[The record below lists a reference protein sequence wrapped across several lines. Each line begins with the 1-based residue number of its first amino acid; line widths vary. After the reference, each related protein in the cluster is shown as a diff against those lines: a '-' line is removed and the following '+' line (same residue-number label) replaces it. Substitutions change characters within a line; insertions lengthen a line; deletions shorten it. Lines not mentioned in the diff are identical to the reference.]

1 VLANDSDSDGTLVF
15 NTLTVISGA
24 VEGLT
29 VVDTVSG
36 GITYTPN
43 LNYNGV
49 DSFVYQICDDD
60 GACSTAAVS
69 ITVDPVNDPPVALD
83 DIDFTAEDTPEN
95 ITVLDNDTDV
105 DGDPLTVVAV
115 SNAANGSTSTDGTVV
130 TYNPNLNYVGIDT
143 FTYTISDGSLQDT
156 AMITITV
163 NGVND
168 PPVAG
173 ADAFATGANI
183 TLTVAAPGVL
193 ANDTDVDIGDTLT
206 AVWVSGPVNGTLT
219 LNADGS
225 FVYVP
230 NTGFIGVDTFIYR
243 ARDALM
249 APSEPVTVTITVS

>member
-1 VLANDSDSDGTLVF
+1 
-15 NTLTVISGA
+15 VISGA

-36 GITYTPN
+36 EITYTPN

-60 GACSTAAVS
+60 GACNTA
-69 ITVDPVNDPPVALD
+69 TVGVTIDPVNDPPVALD
-83 DIDFTAEDTPEN
+83 DIAFTAEDTSES

-105 DGDPLTVVAV
+105 DGNPLTVVAV
-115 SNAANGSTSTDGTVV
+115 GNAANGSTTTNGTVV
-130 TYNPNLNYVGIDT
+130 TYDPSLNYAGTNT

-156 AMITITV
+156 AMVTITV
-163 NGVND
+163 NGIND
-168 PPVAG
+168 PPVAR
-173 ADAFATGANI
+173 ADAFSTAVNI
-183 TLTVAAPGVL
+183 TLTVPAPGVL

-206 AVWVSGPVNGTLT
+206 AVWVSDPVSGTLI
-219 LNADGS
+219 LNVDGS

-249 APSEPVTVTITVS
+249 APSESVTVTISVS